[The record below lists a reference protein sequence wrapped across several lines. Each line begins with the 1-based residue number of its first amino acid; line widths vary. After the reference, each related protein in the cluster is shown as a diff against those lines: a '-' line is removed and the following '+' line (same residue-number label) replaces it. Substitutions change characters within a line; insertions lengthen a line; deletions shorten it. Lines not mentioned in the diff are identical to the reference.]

1 MKRVDVRDLVFID
14 ESAANTAMTR
24 SHAWVKKGTE
34 PVELRPF
41 VHWHQLTM
49 CGAVTV
55 DGWLAFTTSWETMN
69 KERFI
74 TWVRD
79 VLGPRL
85 RPGHIVVMDNLRAHH
100 APGVRELV
108 EARGARIRFLPP
120 YSPDL
125 NPIEPCWAIVKKE
138 LRRCAVR
145 DKEALRRTAR
155 RARHR
160 LRPAHTRAFTRH
172 SGYSYR
178 RK

>member
-1 MKRVDVRDLVFID
+1 MEQVDARDLVFID

-49 CGAVTV
+49 CGAITV
-55 DGWLAFTTSWETMN
+55 DGWLAFSTSWETMN
-69 KERFI
+69 KKRFT
-74 TWVRD
+74 TWVRA
-79 VLGPRL
+79 VLAPRL
-85 RPGHIVVMDNLRAHH
+85 RPGNVVVMDNLKAHH
-100 APGVRELV
+100 AARVRELI
-108 EARGARIRFLPP
+108 EERGATIRFLPP

-138 LRRCAVR
+138 LRRCAIR
-145 DKEALRRTAR
+145 DKTALRRGAR
-155 RARHR
+155 RAREHVR
-160 LRPAHTRAFTRH
+160 SAHTKAFTKH
-172 SGYSYR
+172 SGYAYR